1 MHLYIEY
8 INIGKLTGGDV
19 LYLKLEKLNNNLL
32 VQFKG
37 ELDHHS
43 TEDARRKIDQQYFNQ
58 TMKNIILDL
67 RGLTF
72 MDSSGIGLIMGRYK
86 NCIEKKGS
94 IVIINDN
101 TYVDKILNMSGLLKI
116 IKVYPTIEAAIKN
129 L

>member
-1 MHLYIEY
+1 MV
-8 INIGKLTGGDV
+8 KLTGGDI
-19 LYLKLEKLNNNLL
+19 LNLTLEKLDKNLL

-43 TEDARRKIDQQYFNQ
+43 TEETRRKIDQLYFDQ
-58 TMKNIILDL
+58 RMKNIILDL

-86 NCIEKKGS
+86 NCVEKKGS

-101 TYVDKILNMSGLLKI
+101 SYVDKILKMSGLLKI
-116 IKVYPTIEAAIKN
+116 INVYPSIEAATEN